1 MNRAT
6 PAQSTHVVSTWG
18 LRLAAVLL
26 SIGLLGAAGGVG
38 RAQGLLVPSERH
50 LPPLSL
56 SSHRVDIQVD
66 AGIAVATIE
75 QTWRNHSDRPLEAT
89 YFFPVPKGA
98 AVVGFELEINGKM
111 QKGEMLE
118 RDKARKIYQDIVA
131 RMVDPGLVEWMD
143 KDLFQV
149 RIFPV
154 PARGTQKLKL
164 KYAQPLEWLGT
175 TYRLTYPLRT
185 SKQSLTTLE
194 DFTLTAT
201 IRHPVPMRTVLSPTH
216 KVAVAHRNG
225 QVIVGFEGERV
236 TLDKDFVLFLGP
248 SNEEIG
254 LHVLTHKK
262 ASENGFF
269 LLAAAPR
276 ATLEANEI
284 QGKAITFVLDTSGS
298 MTGEK
303 MEQAKAALIYCI
315 ERLGHDDRFDVLRFS
330 SDVERL
336 SSSGLIAASDANKER
351 AKRFVSDFEAAGGT
365 AIDEALIAAVGS
377 GSESQLVLF
386 ITDGRPTVGEVAADV
401 ILKNLDSRN
410 GSRRSRIFSLGVGE
424 DLNTHLMDMLSE
436 KNGGTSHYVRP
447 GEDVKVAIAA
457 LYEHI
462 AFPVLSE
469 ITLNIEPI
477 SGDVKPY
484 AMLPNKLPDLFRGQ
498 QLLVAGRYRGSGKAK
513 IRLEG
518 KLGKETR
525 RFEVEVDMPNRETEL
540 DHIASVWAHRQVGHL
555 LDQVRLSGETTDLK
569 NEIILLAKQY
579 GIVTPYTSWLVV
591 DDSEL
596 SQPRPDPR
604 PDPRPRPPHPR
615 PPHPPFP
622 PPWQEGVRNNSP
634 MSPQDGAT
642 GGRPAAAPK
651 LTKAAEAEE
660 RVLRD
665 AAGASSEPDG
675 SASGRFREDR
685 GKAGLDAAEAVKI
698 LKDKKDSAPVVR
710 GIQRVGG
717 RVFLW
722 DGSRW
727 TDQAAETGLKRV
739 NVKAFSNEW
748 MDLAK
753 RDSGVRQALALGE
766 RVDIRIGD
774 VVYRIDP

>member
-1 MNRAT
+1 M
-6 PAQSTHVVSTWG
+6 
-18 LRLAAVLL
+18 
-26 SIGLLGAAGGVG
+26 SIGLLAAAAGES
-38 RAQGLLVPSERH
+38 RAQGLLVPSERN

-56 SSHRVDIQVD
+56 ASHRVDIQVD
-66 AGIAVATIE
+66 AGISVATIE
-75 QTWRNHSDRPLEAT
+75 QTWKNHSDRPLEAT

-111 QKGEMLE
+111 QKGELLE

-164 KYAQPLEWLGT
+164 KYVQPLEWLGT

-216 KVAVAHRNG
+216 KIAVAHRSG

-262 ASENGFF
+262 AGENGFF

-315 ERLGHDDRFDVLRFS
+315 DRLGHDDRFDVLRFS

-365 AIDEALIAAVGS
+365 AIDEALIAAVGN

-386 ITDGRPTVGEVAADV
+386 ITDGRPTVGEVAADA

-410 GSRRSRIFSLGVGE
+410 GGRRSRIFSLGVGE

-462 AFPVLSE
+462 AFPVLSD
-469 ITLNIEPI
+469 ITLSIETI

-498 QLLVAGRYRGSGKAK
+498 QLLVAGRYRGSGKAMV
-513 IRLEG
+513 RLEG

-525 RFEVEVDMPNRETEL
+525 RFQVEVDMPNRETEL

-555 LDQVRLSGETTDLK
+555 LDQVRLTGETNDLK
-569 NEIILLAKQY
+569 NEIIQLAKQY

-596 SQPRPDPR
+596 SQPQPR
-604 PDPRPRPPHPR
+604 PEPRPRPWPHPR
-615 PPHPPFP
+615 PRPPFP
-622 PPWQEGVRNNSP
+622 PPWQEGVRNTP
-634 MSPQDGAT
+634 KKQLDGASD
-642 GGRPAAAPK
+642 GRAAAAPR
-651 LTKAAEAEE
+651 LEKAADEEE
-660 RVLRD
+660 RVLLD
-665 AAGASSEPDG
+665 AAGASEAGG

-722 DGSRW
+722 DGTRW
-727 TDQAAETGLKRV
+727 MDQSAETGLKRV

-753 RDSGVRQALALGE
+753 RDAGIRAALALGE
-766 RVDIRIGD
+766 RVDVRIGD
-774 VVYRIDP
+774 VVYRVDP